1 MRSLLVQERLLCSKK
16 NGFLFGCVLSQK
28 IGGLFEMIEP
38 EFSFCFC
45 GGEFERIN
53 EKTWECNKC
62 GLVIFQKEG

>member
-1 MRSLLVQERLLCSKK
+1 MFQEKRFPIRLRTIVK
-16 NGFLFGCVLSQK
+16 NR
-28 IGGLFEMIEP
+28 GLIEMIEP

>member
-1 MRSLLVQERLLCSKK
+1 
-16 NGFLFGCVLSQK
+16 
-28 IGGLFEMIEP
+28 MIEP